1 MTGAWDEAAWGRL
14 ADELARWVDRGAPAT
29 FWWRDDDAGEPHP
42 ALTQLLAL
50 AGALDVPLVLAV
62 VPAWLS
68 AEVAAQLR
76 AAPAGVVVWQHGL
89 AHQNHEP
96 ARDAEGRKVK
106 RAELGP
112 ARSAAA
118 ALADLAAGWPPLV
131 AAVGPR
137 LAPGLVP
144 PWNRIAPAVL
154 TGLPGLGYRLVSTFG
169 PRAAAEPAPGLRQVN
184 CHADP
189 IVWREGRRF
198 AGAAVV
204 LERLRGHL
212 ADRREGR
219 ADPDEPTGLLTHHQA
234 MDEPG
239 WAFLADLLARLR
251 EHARWIRPDAE
262 LGGHPP
268 VPRDPPPAARQHP
281 A

>member
-1 MTGAWDEAAWGRL
+1 MTGAWDEAAWARL
-14 ADELARWVDRGAPAT
+14 ADELARWADSGRPAT
-29 FWWRDDDAGEPHP
+29 FWWRDDDAGASHP
-42 ALTQLLAL
+42 ALTRLLAL
-50 AGALDVPLVLAV
+50 AGALDLPLVVAV
-62 VPAWLS
+62 VPAWLT
-68 AEVAAQLR
+68 ADVAAQLR
-76 AAPAGVVVWQHGL
+76 GAPAGVVVWQHGL

-96 ARDAEGRKVK
+96 ARDAAGRKVK
-106 RAELGP
+106 GAELGP
-112 ARSAAA
+112 ARPAAA
-118 ALADLAAGWPPLV
+118 ALADLAAGWPRLA

-154 TGLPGLGYRLVSTFG
+154 AGLPALGYRVLSTFG
-169 PRAAAEPAPGLRQVN
+169 PRAAALAAPGLRQVN

-204 LERLRGHL
+204 LERLCGHL

-239 WAFLADLLARLR
+239 WAFLAEALARLR
-251 EHARWIRPDAE
+251 GRAAWVRSGSR
-262 LGGHPP
+262 LGDQPP
-268 VPRDPPPAARQHP
+268 PSLDPPPAPRST
-281 A
+281 

>member
-1 MTGAWDEAAWGRL
+1 MTSAWDEAAWARL
-14 ADELARWVDRGAPAT
+14 ADELDRWAAAGRTAT
-29 FWWRDDDAGEPHP
+29 LWWRDDDAGESHP
-42 ALTQLLAL
+42 ALTRLLAL
-50 AGALDVPLVLAV
+50 SGALDVPLVLAV
-62 VPAWLS
+62 VPAWLTP
-68 AEVAAQLR
+68 EVAAQLR

-89 AHQNHEP
+89 AHRNHEP
-96 ARDAEGRKVK
+96 TRDAEGRKVK
-106 RAELGP
+106 GAELGP
-112 ARSAAA
+112 ARPAAA

-154 TGLPGLGYRLVSTFG
+154 AGLPGLGYRLVSAFG
-169 PRAAAEPAPGLRQVN
+169 PRAAAEPVPGLRQVN

-198 AGAAVV
+198 AGAAVA

-219 ADPDEPTGLLTHHQA
+219 ADAAEPTGLLTHHQA

-239 WAFLADLLARLR
+239 WAFLVEALARLR
-251 EHARWIRPDAE
+251 GRAVWVRPGPG
-262 LGGHPP
+262 LGDQPP
-268 VPRDPPPAARQHP
+268 VPLDPPPAPRP